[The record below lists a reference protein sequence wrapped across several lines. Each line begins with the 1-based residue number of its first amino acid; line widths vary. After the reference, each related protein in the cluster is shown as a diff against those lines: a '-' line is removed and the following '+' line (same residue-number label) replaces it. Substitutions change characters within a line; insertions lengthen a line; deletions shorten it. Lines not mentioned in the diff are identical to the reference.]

1 MAACT
6 AMSAMRFEVL
16 DGLLWVA
23 GLWIGRH
30 WAVGG
35 AEEVL
40 LHLVLL
46 LVSGLRLLRGVD
58 EWTCGLQGRGVVH
71 C

>member
-1 MAACT
+1 
-6 AMSAMRFEVL
+6 MSAMRFEVL

-23 GLWIGRH
+23 GFWIGRH

-35 AEEVL
+35 AEEVP
-40 LHLVLL
+40 LHFVLL
-46 LVSGLRLLRGVD
+46 FVSGLRVLWGVD
-58 EWTCGLQGRGVVH
+58 GWTCGLQCRGFVH